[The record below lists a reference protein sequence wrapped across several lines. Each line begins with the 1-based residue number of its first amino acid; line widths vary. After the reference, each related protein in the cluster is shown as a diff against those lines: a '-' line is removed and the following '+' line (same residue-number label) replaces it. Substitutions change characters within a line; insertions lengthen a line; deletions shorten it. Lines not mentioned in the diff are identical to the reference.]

1 MSTDPLL
8 KNLLPDRQVS
18 LCTVVCFPYAGGGAR
33 VFRDWPRRLS
43 PLVSLYAVQLPG
55 REERRS
61 QAPVHDAERVVADLC
76 SAIEPLREEK
86 VVLFGHSLGAVLAAR
101 VAQELFADRS
111 AADALLVVSGRRS
124 PWSGP
129 RTPSARG
136 LTDEELVEAFRA
148 GGGERA
154 QLAADPDFARLM
166 LPALKAD
173 LQLADAASRIRERS
187 MSIPVIGLYGTHDT
201 GTPLHYVR
209 PWSRVTTGGFRT
221 VEIDGD
227 HYFAE
232 TRAADVV
239 AVVDAAARSLTGL

>member
-43 PLVSLYAVQLPG
+43 PLVDLFAVQLPG

-61 QAPVHDAERVVADLC
+61 ETPVGDAERVVADLC
-76 SAIEPLREEK
+76 AAIEPLREEK
-86 VVLFGHSLGAVLAAR
+86 VILFGHSLGAVLAAR
-101 VAQELFADRS
+101 VAQELFADRG
-111 AADALLVVSGRRS
+111 ATDALLMVSGRRS
-124 PWSGP
+124 PWTGP
-129 RTPSARG
+129 VESAARG
-136 LTDEELVEAFRA
+136 RSDEELVAAFRA
-148 GGGERA
+148 EGGDRA
-154 QLAADPDFARLM
+154 RLASDPDFARLM

-173 LQLADAASRIRERS
+173 LQLSDAASRIREQSLS
-187 MSIPVIGLYGTHDT
+187 MPVIGLYGTHDT
-201 GTPLHYVR
+201 GTPLQSVR